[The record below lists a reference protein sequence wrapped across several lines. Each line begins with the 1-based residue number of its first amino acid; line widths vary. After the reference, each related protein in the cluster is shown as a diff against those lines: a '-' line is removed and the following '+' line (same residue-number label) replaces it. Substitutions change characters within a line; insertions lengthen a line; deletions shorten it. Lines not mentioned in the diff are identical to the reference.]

1 MFSVLKQLSVCLL
14 GWPPSSCESPLRHQ
28 QNNNYSPSPSFSPW
42 RNRVTAYGGRK
53 TETLVPQQCQR
64 ASVLTLWWSSRWL
77 SVVVFFLIVFTMQA
91 AKKYTV
97 SIMSF
102 STSPNFIRKADRL
115 NKSCVACGSVHSSR
129 VVGFKPTKNKSTV
142 TIHWK
147 DVCEA
152 GKQSESTN

>member
-1 MFSVLKQLSVCLL
+1 M
-14 GWPPSSCESPLRHQ
+14 
-28 QNNNYSPSPSFSPW
+28 
-42 RNRVTAYGGRK
+42 
-53 TETLVPQQCQR
+53 
-64 ASVLTLWWSSRWL
+64 
-77 SVVVFFLIVFTMQA
+77 VVFFLIVFTMQA